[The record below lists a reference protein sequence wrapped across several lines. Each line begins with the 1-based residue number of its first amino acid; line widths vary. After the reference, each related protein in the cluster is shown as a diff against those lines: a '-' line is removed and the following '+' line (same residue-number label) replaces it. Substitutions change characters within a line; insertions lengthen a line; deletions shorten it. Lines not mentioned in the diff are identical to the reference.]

1 MTSRPK
7 VRKGRVRMWC
17 DALVLAV
24 AATTIAGCSSDC
36 IALGTYGFV
45 VTVVDSISNQPPNG
59 QAEVSISAGDYSES
73 LIRQPFANTP
83 VYTGG
88 NREGVFT
95 LRVTADGYQ
104 PYVQGSLRVRS
115 EGQCGAFNTNRITV
129 RLVRSA
135 P

>member
-1 MTSRPK
+1 MCRN
-7 VRKGRVRMWC
+7 
-17 DALVLAV
+17 ALVLFVTAV
-24 AATTIAGCSSDC
+24 ITSGCSSDC
-36 IALGTYGFV
+36 IGLGTFGFV

-59 QAEVSISAGDYSES
+59 QAEVSISAGDYSER
-73 LIRQPFANTP
+73 LIRQQIANPP

-95 LRVTADGYQ
+95 LRVTVDGYQ
-104 PYVQGSLRVRS
+104 PYVQRDLRVRS

>member
-1 MTSRPK
+1 MFRN
-7 VRKGRVRMWC
+7 
-17 DALVLAV
+17 ALMLFVTAV
-24 AATTIAGCSSDC
+24 IISGCSSDC

-45 VTVVDSISNQPPNG
+45 VTVVDSISNQPPSG
-59 QAEVSISAGDYSES
+59 QAEVSISAGDYSER

-104 PYVQGSLRVRS
+104 PYVQRDLRVRS